1 MKRYSAGER
10 AWLVENYRYGTLE
23 DTLDAFEAEFG
34 RRPTSGSLVT
44 KASDMG
50 LRKDSTLGHISWTPE
65 RIAWFRAYVP
75 GHSEGE
81 ISAEHERLFGKPLT
95 RSQVKNAKQRLGVK
109 SGTNGGRFEK
119 GRAGGFKSDEHRR
132 KFMEA
137 GEATRFKKGQIPHNG
152 HQPIG
157 TERIDRDGYTW
168 VKTAMRKKDP
178 RTAHDNWSMKH
189 RLVWEQANGK
199 AVPDGCIVVFADG
212 DRTNFDPENLV
223 LETRSE
229 HAVIARSRLPYHDA
243 ETHEVA
249 RAIALVKSAKANAKR
264 ERGVR

>member
-1 MKRYSAGER
+1 MPR
-10 AWLVENYRYGTLE
+10 L
-23 DTLDAFEAEFG
+23 
-34 RRPTSGSLVT
+34 
-44 KASDMG
+44 
-50 LRKDSTLGHISWTPE
+50 SWTPE

-75 GHSEGE
+75 GHSERE
-81 ISAEHERLFGKPLT
+81 IAEEHERLFGSRLT
-95 RSQVKNAKQRLGVK
+95 RAQVKNGKSRFGVC
-109 SGTNGGRFEK
+109 SGTHGGRFEK
-119 GRAGGFKSDEHRR
+119 GCAGGFKSDEHRR

-157 TERIDRDGYTW
+157 TERIDREGYTW

-178 RTAHDNWSMKH
+178 RSAHDNWAMKH

-199 AVPDGCIVVFADG
+199 AVPDGCVVVFADG

-229 HAVIARSRLPYHDA
+229 HAVIARNRLPYHDA
-243 ETHEVA
+243 ETHAIA
-249 RAIALVKSAKANAKR
+249 RAIARLKSAKHAAR
-264 ERGVR
+264 TVPR